1 MLLYTGSNL
10 LPIARFLRLTHMKEA
25 FRADQV
31 ATLLYEVMQD
41 NPEIS
46 KLYLTG
52 VFYFMLLYTG
62 SNLLPIARFLRLTHM
77 KQALRADQS
86 SSDIMQRSI
95 LGALLPEAMVC
106 YLENHGPDKFAQ
118 IYLGE
123 YDTPEAIWNS
133 EMR

>member
-1 MLLYTGSNL
+1 M
-10 LPIARFLRLTHMKEA
+10 
-25 FRADQV
+25 

-77 KQALRADQS
+77 KQAFRADQ
-86 SSDIMQRSI
+86 
-95 LGALLPEAMVC
+95 VC
-106 YLENHGPDKFAQ
+106 NVFFYINYEYIDVAKYLKG
-118 IYLGE
+118 
-123 YDTPEAIWNS
+123 S
-133 EMR
+133 E